1 MQPSQIVIGFIAG
14 GVLLSIAWAMESK
27 LLRLVAVLVTAAFV
41 ISGLGVSRNAGMVML
56 AVIAAAWVAMS
67 LYLKHKPRE
76 MEFGKDFMQ
85 DLKARV
91 EVREALMPKEV
102 TSLALVPEPI
112 PVASNV
118 IDLAELTE
126 EERIESLEKEAALA
140 EREAAALLRKRAAGR
155 QLEKAFHEDAI
166 EAARQQRA
174 LEKTV
179 NPPEPPL
186 LMTPEQ
192 KLKAIFELEAAKKA
206 DKLKLINEG
215 HKEEDSDALDLM
227 NAIYEKKLKALNALP
242 TSK

>member
-1 MQPSQIVIGFIAG
+1 MQLSQIVIGFIAG
-14 GVLLSIAWAMESK
+14 GVLLSIAWAMNSK
-27 LLRLVAVLVTAAFV
+27 LLRLIAVLVAAAFV

-56 AVIAAAWVAMS
+56 AVVAAAWVAMS

-91 EVREALMPKEV
+91 EVREALVTKEV
-102 TSLALVPEPI
+102 MSLALVPEPI

-126 EERIESLEKEAALA
+126 EERIENLEKEAALA

-166 EAARQQRA
+166 EAARQQRT

-179 NPPEPPL
+179 NPPAPPPVL
-186 LMTPEQ
+186 SPAEIR
-192 KLKAIFELEAAKKA
+192 LKIKELETEKNREVQEYIDA
-206 DKLKLINEG
+206 G
-215 HKEEDSDALDLM
+215 HDREST
-227 NAIYEKKLKALNALP
+227 AIVLAEVTYEKQIKALQNLLI
-242 TSK
+242 K